1 MERNLRKMKDDEIS
15 KAVDSSFNDDEL
27 MNVDLKTTTYYK
39 G

>member
-1 MERNLRKMKDDEIS
+1 MKDDEIS
-15 KAVDSSFNDDEL
+15 KAADSSFNDDEL